1 MKANLQEQL
10 LNDLLIESFE
20 GLDSFDRDLLV
31 LESGTSSPEILNR
44 IFRVIH
50 TIKGTAGCL
59 GFQKIEKVAHV
70 GENLLSLLRENQLAV
85 SGEIVSS
92 LLTYADALREM
103 LHCLEANRNEGDKDY
118 SDLLGR
124 LVALQSPG
132 SAGSVA
138 PNPPSKAGPPQ
149 TASAP
154 MNPSGSPAPPPASVA
169 ETAPAESPAKPVKEG
184 WGLFDDQPVEAQ
196 SAPAAKPDFAGNG
209 WGLFGEVAAPA
220 SDKPAVAPAPS
231 ATSAPIP
238 PPSSASAVS
247 QPSAHPAPAAASGDG
262 AARGSIAET
271 AIRVDVGQLD
281 RLMNLVGE
289 LVLARNQITQHIS
302 GTRDSG
308 LLAVAQRLNHI
319 TSELQEGVMKTRM
332 QPIDNVVS
340 RFPRI
345 VRDVAQ
351 ELGKQVR
358 LELAGRDTELDRTII
373 ESIKDPLTH
382 VVRNSIDHGIE
393 SPEKRVAAGKPATG
407 LLFIRAYHE
416 GGQVNIEISD
426 DGAGINVARVKQ
438 KALDK
443 GLIPPE
449 QAARMSDREAAGL
462 IFLPGLSTAE
472 KITNVSGR
480 GVGMDVVKTNIERI
494 GGSVDIQ
501 TELGQGTTIKFKIP
515 LTLAIIPALIVSAG
529 GERFAIPQVNLLE
542 LVRVESNAAEGGIE
556 RIFDAP
562 VYRLRGKLLPLV
574 YLKRTLAGDNRQHGH
589 GPACGHRHQQG
600 DAGEVFLK
608 ARDAHRAWLG
618 RLREVLDGRKT
629 MTLEEAGS
637 HRLCLLGT
645 WIYSEG
651 LKDYGDIAEVHA
663 LEKVHEQF
671 HNLVREIVRLRNANE
686 LSQAEEKL
694 LELTALSERV
704 LHFLMEAEK
713 RVLESQSVNIVV
725 LQADGRQFG
734 LVVEAV
740 NDTQE
745 IVVKPLGKQLK
756 GITIFAGATIMG
768 DGQVA
773 LILDVLGLAQHAA
786 VLSENRAQTVAKEDS
801 QGDAIARGARQTLLV
816 FEAGEHSRFAMPLS
830 QAARLEEFPR
840 PQVECCGSRRVVQYR
855 GAILPLIDVAEHL
868 GRSQL
873 DADASAPLQVVVYAE
888 NGRSVGLVVGQIV
901 DIVEEA
907 VTAEQHGRSRGVLGS
922 ALVSGRVT
930 DLLNVREVIE
940 SAAPAFFA
948 EAA

>member
-31 LESGTSSPEILNR
+31 LESGDTSSEILNR

-59 GFQKIEKVAHV
+59 GYQKIERVAHV
-70 GENLLSLLRENQLAV
+70 GENLLSLLRERQLQV
-85 SGEIVSS
+85 TGEIITT

-103 LHCLEANRNEGDKDY
+103 LHSLETDRNEGKGDY
-118 SDLLGR
+118 TALLDR
-124 LVALQSPG
+124 LVALQNPG
-132 SAGSVA
+132 AT
-138 PNPPSKAGPPQ
+138 P
-149 TASAP
+149 
-154 MNPSGSPAPPPASVA
+154 
-169 ETAPAESPAKPVKEG
+169 
-184 WGLFDDQPVEAQ
+184 
-196 SAPAAKPDFAGNG
+196 APAAAPVAAPAASTETGAAWGVFEEHPAEPAEPLPVGAPAAPPTVGDG
-209 WGLFGEVAAPA
+209 WGLFGDEAAHHPVPAGAPAPASPSAPAPVQPAVAAAPA
-220 SDKPAVAPAPS
+220 A
-231 ATSAPIP
+231 
-238 PPSSASAVS
+238 SS
-247 QPSAHPAPAAASGDG
+247 APAAASETPGR
-262 AARGSIAET
+262 ASISES

-289 LVLARNQITQHIS
+289 LVLARNQITQHIAAS
-302 GTRDSG
+302 RDSG
-308 LLAVAQRLNHI
+308 LQAVAQRLNLI

-332 QPIDNVVS
+332 QPIDSVLS

-358 LELAGRDTELDRTII
+358 LELAGRETELDRTII

-393 SPEKRVAAGKPATG
+393 LPDRRTQAGKAATG

-426 DGAGINVARVKQ
+426 DGAGINAARVKQ

-443 GLIPPE
+443 GLITPE
-449 QAARMSDREAAGL
+449 QAARLNDREAAAL

-501 TELGQGTTIKFKIP
+501 SELGQGTTIKFKIP
-515 LTLAIIPALIVSAG
+515 LTLAIIPALVVSTG

-542 LVRVESNAAEGGIE
+542 LVRVDVTATEGGIE

-574 YLKRTLAGDNRQHGH
+574 FLREALAGPAAKAG
-589 GPACGHRHQQG
+589 GSACGHHSHAG
-600 DAGEVFLK
+600 DTGDVFVR

-618 RLREVLDGRKT
+618 RLRQVLDGRQD

-637 HRLCLLGT
+637 HRLCVLGK

-651 LKDYGDIAEVHA
+651 LKNYGDLPEIRD
-663 LEKVHEQF
+663 LEQAHEQF
-671 HNLVREIVRLRNANE
+671 HNVVREIVGHRIAGDQSR
-686 LSQAEEKL
+686 AEEML
-694 LELTALSERV
+694 RQLAVLSDQ
-704 LHFLMEAEK
+704 
-713 RVLESQSVNIVV
+713 VLEHLVRAEQRVSETQNLNIVV

-734 LVVEAV
+734 LVVDSV
-740 NDTQE
+740 NDTEE

-756 GITIFAGATIMG
+756 GITCFAGATIMG
-768 DGQVA
+768 DGRVA

-786 VLSENRAQTVAKEDS
+786 VLTETRGNVTANERLNDTRDRAD
-801 QGDAIARGARQTLLV
+801 RQTLLV
-816 FEAGEHSRFAMPLS
+816 FEAGPKSRFAMPLS

-840 PQVECCGSRRVVQYR
+840 VQVERCGHRPVVQYR
-855 GAILPLIDVAEHL
+855 GAILPLIDVAEQL
-868 GRSQL
+868 GLGSG
-873 DADASAPLQVVVYAE
+873 DSAGEGPLQVVVFAE
-888 NGRSVGLVVGQIV
+888 NGRSVGLVVGEII
-901 DIVEEA
+901 DIVEESVA
-907 VTAEQHGRSRGVLGS
+907 PQRHADARGIAGS

-930 DLLNVREVIE
+930 DLLDVRGVIHGANP
-940 SAAPAFFA
+940 SFFA
-948 EAA
+948 AAE

>member
-10 LNDLLIESFE
+10 INDLLIESFE
-20 GLDSFDRDLLV
+20 GLDGFDRDLLV
-31 LESGTSSPEILNR
+31 LESGSTHPEILNR

-59 GFQKIEKVAHV
+59 GLQKIEKVAHV

-85 SGEIVSS
+85 TGEIIST
-92 LLTYADALREM
+92 LLAYADVLREM
-103 LHCLEANRNEGDKDY
+103 LRCLEANRTEGDKDY
-118 SDLLGR
+118 TDLLNR
-124 LVALQSPG
+124 LVVLQ
-132 SAGSVA
+132 
-138 PNPPSKAGPPQ
+138 NPA
-149 TASAP
+149 
-154 MNPSGSPAPPPASVA
+154 A
-169 ETAPAESPAKPVKEG
+169 EPAKSAAAFPAAPVPGKPATKE
-184 WGLFDDQPVEAQ
+184 
-196 SAPAAKPDFAGNG
+196 SAPASQGWGMFDDHPSPEPAPVSAAPKPVPPAPSGNA
-209 WGLFGEVAAPA
+209 WGLFGDEAQPAAVQEAVSPAAPPPPQSPTHAPAASSAAPA
-220 SDKPAVAPAPS
+220 GES
-231 ATSAPIP
+231 
-238 PPSSASAVS
+238 
-247 QPSAHPAPAAASGDG
+247 
-262 AARGSIAET
+262 AARGSISES

-289 LVLARNQITQHIS
+289 LVLARNQIAQHITGS
-302 GTRDSG
+302 RDSG
-308 LLAVAQRLNHI
+308 LLAVAQRLNLI

-332 QPIDNVVS
+332 QPIDSVLS

-345 VRDVAQ
+345 VRDVAG

-358 LELAGRDTELDRTII
+358 LELAGRQTELDRTII

-393 SPEKRVAAGKPATG
+393 TPERRLAAGKAATG

-416 GGQVNIEISD
+416 GGQVNIEIAD
-426 DGAGINVARVKQ
+426 DGGGINTDRVKQ

-443 GLIPPE
+443 GLITPE
-449 QAARMSDREAAGL
+449 QAARMTDREACAL

-501 TELGQGTTIKFKIP
+501 SDPGQGTTIKFKIP
-515 LTLAIIPALIVSAG
+515 LTLAIIPALIVSSG
-529 GERFAIPQVNLLE
+529 GDRFAIPQVSLLE
-542 LVRVESNAAEGGIE
+542 LVRVDGASGQTGIE

-574 YLKRTLAGDNRQHGH
+574 FLNQTLAGMEAHAHGGAGCSHRQH
-589 GPACGHRHQQG
+589 AG
-600 DAGEVFLK
+600 DTGAVFLK

-618 RLREVLDGRKT
+618 RLRQVLDGRKT

-637 HRLCLLGT
+637 HRLCLLGQ

-651 LKDYGDIAEVHA
+651 LKDYGDLVEVHS

-671 HNLVREIVRLRNANE
+671 HHLVREVVTLKHANE
-686 LSQAEEKL
+686 QAKAEQKL
-694 LELTALSERV
+694 HELTALSGRV
-704 LHFLMEAEK
+704 LECLVNAEK
-713 RVLESQSVNIVV
+713 RVLESQSVHIVV

-734 LVVEAV
+734 LVVDAV

-756 GITIFAGATIMG
+756 GITCFAGATIMG
-768 DGQVA
+768 DGRVA
-773 LILDVLGLAQHAA
+773 LILDALGLAQHAA
-786 VLSENRAQTVAKEDS
+786 VLSENRGMTTAAELQSDGKASTD
-801 QGDAIARGARQTLLV
+801 RQTLLV
-816 FEAGEHSRFAMPLS
+816 FEAGLNSRFAMPLS

-840 PQVECCGSRRVVQYR
+840 PKIEHCGNRPVVQYR
-855 GAILPLIDVAEHL
+855 GSILPLIDVAEQL
-868 GRSQL
+868 GRG
-873 DADASAPLQVVVYAE
+873 AVASDGDGPLQVVVFAE
-888 NGRSVGLVVGQIV
+888 NGRSVGLVVGQII
-901 DIVEEA
+901 DIVEESVA
-907 VTAEQHGRSRGVLGS
+907 AQRHGQAPGILGS

-940 SAAPAFFA
+940 GAAPAFFRGA
-948 EAA
+948 E

>member
-10 LNDLLIESFE
+10 INDLLIESFE
-20 GLDSFDRDLLV
+20 GLDGFDRDLLV
-31 LESGTSSPEILNR
+31 LESGSSHPEILNR

-59 GFQKIEKVAHV
+59 GLQKIEKVAHV

-85 SGEIVSS
+85 TGEIIST
-92 LLTYADALREM
+92 LLAYADVLREM
-103 LHCLEANRNEGDKDY
+103 LRCLEANRTEGDKDY
-118 SDLLGR
+118 TDLLNR
-124 LVALQSPG
+124 LVALQ
-132 SAGSVA
+132 
-138 PNPPSKAGPPQ
+138 NP
-149 TASAP
+149 TA
-154 MNPSGSPAPPPASVA
+154 
-169 ETAPAESPAKPVKEG
+169 EPAKSAAAFPAAPVPGKPATKE
-184 WGLFDDQPVEAQ
+184 
-196 SAPAAKPDFAGNG
+196 SAPASQGWGMFDDHPSPEPAPASAAPAPVPPAATGNG
-209 WGLFGEVAAPA
+209 WGLFGDEAQPAAVHEAVSPAAPPPPNPPTAAPA
-220 SDKPAVAPAPS
+220 AS
-231 ATSAPIP
+231 SAP
-238 PPSSASAVS
+238 
-247 QPSAHPAPAAASGDG
+247 PAGEP
-262 AARGSIAET
+262 AARGSISES

-289 LVLARNQITQHIS
+289 LVLARNQIAQHITGS
-302 GTRDSG
+302 RDSG
-308 LLAVAQRLNHI
+308 LLAVAQRLNLI

-332 QPIDNVVS
+332 QPIDSVLS

-345 VRDVAQ
+345 VRDVAG

-358 LELAGRDTELDRTII
+358 LELAGRQTELDRTII

-393 SPEKRVAAGKPATG
+393 TPERRVAAGKAATG

-416 GGQVNIEISD
+416 GGQVNIEIAD
-426 DGAGINVARVKQ
+426 DGGGINTDRVKQ

-443 GLIPPE
+443 GLITPE
-449 QAARMSDREAAGL
+449 QAARMTDREACAL

-501 TELGQGTTIKFKIP
+501 SDPGQGATIKFKIP
-515 LTLAIIPALIVSAG
+515 LTLAIIPALVVTSG
-529 GERFAIPQVNLLE
+529 GERFAIPQVSLLE
-542 LVRVESNAAEGGIE
+542 LVRVDGASGQTGIE

-574 YLKRTLAGDNRQHGH
+574 YLNQTLAGDGGH
-589 GPACGHRHQQG
+589 QPAG
-600 DAGEVFLK
+600 DGCSHPSHSGDTGEVFLK
-608 ARDAHRAWLG
+608 ARDAHRAWVG
-618 RLREVLDGRKT
+618 RLRQVLDGRKT
-629 MTLEEAGS
+629 MTIEEAGS
-637 HRLCLLGT
+637 HRLCLLGK

-651 LKDYGDIAEVHA
+651 LKDYGDLAEVRA
-663 LEKVHEQF
+663 LEQAHEQF
-671 HNLVREIVRLRNANE
+671 HNRVREIVALKNANE
-686 LSQAEEKL
+686 SAKAEERL
-694 LELTALSERV
+694 LELTALSARV
-704 LHFLMEAEK
+704 LDCLVNAEK

-734 LVVEAV
+734 LVVDAV

-756 GITIFAGATIMG
+756 SITCFAGATIMG
-768 DGQVA
+768 DGRVA

-786 VLSENRAQTVAKEDS
+786 VLAES
-801 QGDAIARGARQTLLV
+801 RGMTAAAEMQSDGKALNDRQTLLV
-816 FEAGEHSRFAMPLS
+816 FEAGLNSRFAMPLS

-840 PQVECCGSRRVVQYR
+840 PKIEHCGNRPVVQYR
-855 GAILPLIDVAEHL
+855 GSILPLIDVAEQL
-868 GRSQL
+868 GRSAVVP
-873 DADASAPLQVVVYAE
+873 DGDGPLQVVVFAE
-888 NGRSVGLVVGQIV
+888 NGRSVGLVVGQII
-901 DIVEEA
+901 DIVEES
-907 VTAEQHGRSRGVLGS
+907 VTAQRHGQAPGILGS

-940 SAAPAFFA
+940 GASPAFFSAA
-948 EAA
+948 E

>member
-31 LESGTSSPEILNR
+31 LETGATSPEILNR

-59 GFQKIEKVAHV
+59 GFQKIERVAHI

-103 LHCLEANRNEGDKDY
+103 LHCLEANRTEGDKDY
-118 SDLLGR
+118 SELLAR
-124 LVALQSPG
+124 LVALQTPG
-132 SAGSVA
+132 TPGA
-138 PNPPSKAGPPQ
+138 PAAKAPTPPS
-149 TASAP
+149 ASAVTTTT
-154 MNPSGSPAPPPASVA
+154 PAAEPP
-169 ETAPAESPAKPVKEG
+169 TAKAKEA
-184 WGLFDDQPVEAQ
+184 WGLFDEPPA
-196 SAPAAKPDFAGNG
+196 APALPPKAEVTGTG
-209 WGLFGEVAAPA
+209 WGLFGDEAPMGPE
-220 SDKPAVAPAPS
+220 KPMPVPA
-231 ATSAPIP
+231 
-238 PPSSASAVS
+238 
-247 QPSAHPAPAAASGDG
+247 PAPAAAPPAPTAPTAASPVHPAPPAAAGEG

-302 GTRDSG
+302 ASRDSG

-426 DGAGINVARVKQ
+426 DGAGINVNRVKQ

-443 GLIPPE
+443 GLITPE

-501 TELGQGTTIKFKIP
+501 TEVGQGTTIKFKIP

-542 LVRVESNAAEGGIE
+542 LVRVETNAAEGGIE

-574 YLKRTLAGDNRQHGH
+574 YLKRTLDGDGGQHSH
-589 GPACGHRHQQG
+589 GAACGQRHHLG
-600 DAGEVFLK
+600 DTGAVFLK

-618 RLREVLDGRKT
+618 RLREVLDGRKA

-637 HRLCLLGT
+637 HRLCLLGQ

-651 LKDYGDIAEVHA
+651 IKNYGDLAEVHA
-663 LEKVHEQF
+663 LEKDHEKF
-671 HNLVREIVRLRNANE
+671 HNLVREIVQLRNTDE
-686 LSQAEEKL
+686 LAKAEDKL
-694 LELTALSERV
+694 KELTALSEKV
-704 LHFLMEAEK
+704 LDCLVEAEK

-734 LVVEAV
+734 LVVDAV

-786 VLSENRAQTVAKEDS
+786 VLSESRTQTVSKADS
-801 QGDAIARGARQTLLV
+801 QPDSKACGARQTLLV
-816 FEAGEHSRFAMPLS
+816 FEAGENSRFAMPLS

-840 PQVECCGSRRVVQYR
+840 PQIERCGTRSVVQYR
-855 GAILPLIDVAEHL
+855 GSILPLIDVAAQL
-868 GRSQL
+868 GRGQL
-873 DADASAPLQVVVYAE
+873 DADGAAPLQVVVYAE
-888 NGRSVGLVVGQIV
+888 NGRSVGLVVGQII

-907 VTAEQHGRSRGVLGS
+907 VASERHGEGQGIMGS
-922 ALVSGRVT
+922 ALVGGRVT

-940 SAAPAFFA
+940 GAAPSFFA

>member
-31 LESGTSSPEILNR
+31 LETGATSPEILNR

-103 LHCLEANRNEGDKDY
+103 LHCLEANRTEGEKDY
-118 SDLLGR
+118 SELLAR
-124 LVALQSPG
+124 LVALQTPG
-132 SAGSVA
+132 TPAAPVA
-138 PNPPSKAGPPQ
+138 KEPKKA
-149 TASAP
+149 AS
-154 MNPSGSPAPPPASVA
+154 PPPASAAASSAAPAVPVTAPVA
-169 ETAPAESPAKPVKEG
+169 EPPLPKARES
-184 WGLFDDQPVEAQ
+184 WGLFDDH
-196 SAPAAKPDFAGNG
+196 PAEPAMPPKAEVTGTG
-209 WGLFGEVAAPA
+209 WGLFGDDGPPVPE
-220 SDKPAVAPAPS
+220 KPATVVAPAPS
-231 ATSAPIP
+231 TPPSAPAVTLA
-238 PPSSASAVS
+238 SSPGHAA
-247 QPSAHPAPAAASGDG
+247 PPAPTAEG

-302 GTRDSG
+302 ASRDSG

-443 GLIPPE
+443 GLITPE

-501 TELGQGTTIKFKIP
+501 TEVGQGTTIKFKIP

-542 LVRVESNAAEGGIE
+542 LVRVETNSAEGGIE

-574 YLKRTLAGDNRQHGH
+574 YLKRTLEGDGGQHSH
-589 GPACGHRHQQG
+589 GGSCGHRHHVG
-600 DAGEVFLK
+600 DTGEVFLK
-608 ARDAHRAWLG
+608 AREAHRAWLG
-618 RLREVLDGRKT
+618 RLREVLDGRKA

-637 HRLCLLGT
+637 HRLCLLGQ

-651 LKDYGDIAEVHA
+651 IRDFGDLAEVRD
-663 LEKVHEQF
+663 LEKVHERF
-671 HNLVREIVRLRNANE
+671 HTLVREVVQLRNANE
-686 LSQAEEKL
+686 LARAEEKL
-694 LELTALSERV
+694 TELTALSEKV
-704 LHFLMEAEK
+704 LGCLVEAEK

-734 LVVEAV
+734 LVVDTV

-768 DGQVA
+768 DGRVA

-786 VLSENRAQTVAKEDS
+786 VLSESRAQTVANADQQADS
-801 QGDAIARGARQTLLV
+801 KARGARQTLLV
-816 FEAGEHSRFAMPLS
+816 FEAGENSRFAMPLS

-840 PQVECCGSRRVVQYR
+840 PQVERCGARSVVQYR
-855 GAILPLIDVAEHL
+855 GSILPLIDVAAQL
-868 GRSQL
+868 GRGQVSS
-873 DADASAPLQVVVYAE
+873 DAAAPLQVVVYAE
-888 NGRSVGLVVGQIV
+888 NGRSVGLVVGQII

-907 VTAEQHGRSRGVLGS
+907 VASEGHGEGHGILGS

-930 DLLNVREVIE
+930 DLLDVREVIE
-940 SAAPAFFA
+940 GAAPSFFA

>member
-10 LNDLLIESFE
+10 INDLLIESFE
-20 GLDSFDRDLLV
+20 GLDGFDRDLLV
-31 LESGTSSPEILNR
+31 LESGSSHPEILNR

-59 GFQKIEKVAHV
+59 GLQKIEKVAHV

-85 SGEIVSS
+85 TGEIIST
-92 LLTYADALREM
+92 LLAYADVLREM
-103 LHCLEANRNEGDKDY
+103 LRCLEANRTEGDKDY
-118 SDLLGR
+118 TDLLNR
-124 LVALQSPG
+124 LVALQ
-132 SAGSVA
+132 
-138 PNPPSKAGPPQ
+138 NP
-149 TASAP
+149 TA
-154 MNPSGSPAPPPASVA
+154 
-169 ETAPAESPAKPVKEG
+169 EPAKSAAAFPAAPVPGKPATKE
-184 WGLFDDQPVEAQ
+184 
-196 SAPAAKPDFAGNG
+196 SAPASQGWGMFDDHPSPEPAPASAAPAPVPPAATGNG
-209 WGLFGEVAAPA
+209 WGLFGDEAQPAAVHEAVSPAAPPPPNPPTAAPA
-220 SDKPAVAPAPS
+220 A
-231 ATSAPIP
+231 
-238 PPSSASAVS
+238 SSAS
-247 QPSAHPAPAAASGDG
+247 PAGEP
-262 AARGSIAET
+262 AARGSISES

-289 LVLARNQITQHIS
+289 LVLARNQITQHITGS
-302 GTRDSG
+302 RDTG
-308 LLAVAQRLNHI
+308 LLAVAQRLNLI

-332 QPIDNVVS
+332 QPIDSVLS

-345 VRDVAQ
+345 VRDVAG

-358 LELAGRDTELDRTII
+358 LELAGRQTELDRTII

-393 SPEKRVAAGKPATG
+393 TPERRTAAGKAATG

-416 GGQVNIEISD
+416 GGQVNIEIAD
-426 DGAGINVARVKQ
+426 DGGGINTDRVKQ

-443 GLIPPE
+443 GLITPE
-449 QAARMSDREAAGL
+449 QAARMSDREACAL

-501 TELGQGTTIKFKIP
+501 SDPGQGTTIKFKIP
-515 LTLAIIPALIVSAG
+515 LTLAIIPALVVTSG
-529 GERFAIPQVNLLE
+529 GERFAIPQVSLLE
-542 LVRVESNAAEGGIE
+542 LVRVDGASGQTGIE

-574 YLKRTLAGDNRQHGH
+574 YLNQTLAGDGCSHHSNS
-589 GPACGHRHQQG
+589 G
-600 DAGEVFLK
+600 DTGEVFLK
-608 ARDAHRAWLG
+608 ARDAHRAWVG
-618 RLREVLDGRKT
+618 RLRQVLDGRIT
-629 MTLEEAGS
+629 MTIEEAGS
-637 HRLCLLGT
+637 HRLCLLGK

-651 LKDYGDIAEVHA
+651 LKDYGDLAEVRA
-663 LEKVHEQF
+663 LEQAHEQF
-671 HNLVREIVRLRNANE
+671 HNRVREIVALKNANE
-686 LSQAEEKL
+686 SAKAEERL
-694 LELTALSERV
+694 LELTALSARV
-704 LHFLMEAEK
+704 LDCLVNAEK

-734 LVVEAV
+734 LVVDAV

-756 GITIFAGATIMG
+756 GITCFAGATIMG
-768 DGQVA
+768 DGRVA

-786 VLSENRAQTVAKEDS
+786 VLAESRGMTTAAEMQTDGKALND
-801 QGDAIARGARQTLLV
+801 RQTLLV
-816 FEAGEHSRFAMPLS
+816 FEAGLNSRFAMPLS

-840 PQVECCGSRRVVQYR
+840 PKIEHCGNRPVVQYR
-855 GAILPLIDVAEHL
+855 GSILPLIDVAEQL
-868 GRSQL
+868 GRS
-873 DADASAPLQVVVYAE
+873 AVASDGDGPLQVVVFAE
-888 NGRSVGLVVGQIV
+888 NGRSVGLVVGQII
-901 DIVEEA
+901 DIVEES
-907 VTAEQHGRSRGVLGS
+907 VTAQRHGRAPGILGS

-940 SAAPAFFA
+940 GASPAFFSAA
-948 EAA
+948 E

>member
-10 LNDLLIESFE
+10 VNDLLIESFE

-31 LESGTSSPEILNR
+31 LETGTTSPEILNR

-59 GFQKIEKVAHV
+59 GYQKIEKVAHV

-103 LHCLEANRNEGDKDY
+103 LHCLEANRTEGDKDY
-118 SDLLGR
+118 SGLLAR
-124 LVALQSPG
+124 LVALQTPGNAPAPSPKNP
-132 SAGSVA
+132 AGAVA
-138 PNPPSKAGPPQ
+138 PPPVAKP
-149 TASAP
+149 
-154 MNPSGSPAPPPASVA
+154 GSPAPAKPPVVEPPPAL
-169 ETAPAESPAKPVKEG
+169 PAAKPAPEG
-184 WGLFDDQPVEAQ
+184 WGLFDDPPAEP
-196 SAPAAKPDFAGNG
+196 SPAPKAEVAGNG
-209 WGLFGEVAAPA
+209 WGLFGDEAHAPAEKAAPTPAA
-220 SDKPAVAPAPS
+220 SGPPV
-231 ATSAPIP
+231 P
-238 PPSSASAVS
+238 PPAA
-247 QPSAHPAPAAASGDG
+247 PPAGDG

-302 GTRDSG
+302 ASRDSG

-438 KALDK
+438 KSLDK
-443 GLIPPE
+443 GLITPE

-472 KITNVSGR
+472 KVTNVSGR
-480 GVGMDVVKTNIERI
+480 GVGMDVVKTNIERV

-501 TELGQGTTIKFKIP
+501 TEPGQGTTIKFKIP

-542 LVRVESNAAEGGIE
+542 LVRVETHAAEGGIE

-574 YLKRTLAGDNRQHGH
+574 YLKRTLAGDSGQHSH
-589 GPACGHRHQQG
+589 GPACGHHHQG
-600 DAGEVFLK
+600 DTGEVFLK

-618 RLREVLDGRKT
+618 RLREVLDGRKA
-629 MTLEEAGS
+629 MTVEEAGS
-637 HRLCLLGT
+637 HRLCLLGK

-663 LEKVHEQF
+663 LEKVHERF
-671 HNLVREIVRLRNANE
+671 HNLVREIVQLRNANE
-686 LSQAEEKL
+686 LAKAEERL
-694 LELTALSERV
+694 AELTALSQKV
-704 LHFLMEAEK
+704 LDYLMAAEK

-734 LVVEAV
+734 LVVDAV

-786 VLSENRAQTVAKEDS
+786 VLAENRAQTVSAKDQQADS
-801 QGDAIARGARQTLLV
+801 RSHGARQTLLV
-816 FEAGEHSRFAMPLS
+816 FAAGENSRFAMPLS

-840 PQVECCGSRRVVQYR
+840 PQIERCGARQVVQYR
-855 GAILPLIDVAEHL
+855 GSILPLIDVAEQL
-868 GRSQL
+868 GRGQV
-873 DADASAPLQVVVYAE
+873 DPAGAAPLQVVVYAE
-888 NGRSVGLVVGQIV
+888 NGRSVGLVVGEII

-907 VTAEQHGRSRGVLGS
+907 VAAERHGQSRGVLGS

-930 DLLNVREVIE
+930 DLLDVREVIAG
-940 SAAPAFFA
+940 AAPAFFA

>member
-10 LNDLLIESFE
+10 INDLLIESFE
-20 GLDSFDRDLLV
+20 GLDGFDRDLLV
-31 LESGTSSPEILNR
+31 LESGSSHPEILNR

-59 GFQKIEKVAHV
+59 GLQKIEKVAHV

-85 SGEIVSS
+85 TGEIIST
-92 LLTYADALREM
+92 LLAYADVLREM
-103 LHCLEANRNEGDKDY
+103 LRCLEANRTEGDKDY
-118 SDLLGR
+118 TDLLNR
-124 LVALQSPG
+124 LVALQ
-132 SAGSVA
+132 
-138 PNPPSKAGPPQ
+138 NP
-149 TASAP
+149 TA
-154 MNPSGSPAPPPASVA
+154 
-169 ETAPAESPAKPVKEG
+169 EPAKSAAAFPAAPVPGKPATKE
-184 WGLFDDQPVEAQ
+184 
-196 SAPAAKPDFAGNG
+196 SAPASQGWGMFDDHPSPEPAPASAAPAPVPPAATGNG
-209 WGLFGEVAAPA
+209 WGLFGDEAQPAAVHEAVSPAAPPPPNPPTAAPA
-220 SDKPAVAPAPS
+220 AS
-231 ATSAPIP
+231 SAP
-238 PPSSASAVS
+238 
-247 QPSAHPAPAAASGDG
+247 PAGEP
-262 AARGSIAET
+262 AARGSISES

-289 LVLARNQITQHIS
+289 LVLARNQIAQHITGS
-302 GTRDSG
+302 RDSG
-308 LLAVAQRLNHI
+308 LLAVAQRLNLI

-332 QPIDNVVS
+332 QPIDSVLS

-345 VRDVAQ
+345 VRDVAG

-358 LELAGRDTELDRTII
+358 LELAGRQTELDRTII

-393 SPEKRVAAGKPATG
+393 TPERRVAAGKAATG

-416 GGQVNIEISD
+416 GGQVNIEIAD
-426 DGAGINVARVKQ
+426 DGGGINTDRVKQ

-443 GLIPPE
+443 GLITPE
-449 QAARMSDREAAGL
+449 QAARMTDREACAL

-501 TELGQGTTIKFKIP
+501 SDPGQGATIKFKIP
-515 LTLAIIPALIVSAG
+515 LTLAIIPALVVTSG
-529 GERFAIPQVNLLE
+529 GERFAIPQVSLLE
-542 LVRVESNAAEGGIE
+542 LVRVDGASGQTGIE

-574 YLKRTLAGDNRQHGH
+574 YLNQTLAGDGGH
-589 GPACGHRHQQG
+589 QSAG
-600 DAGEVFLK
+600 DGWSHHSTSGDTGEVFLK
-608 ARDAHRAWLG
+608 ARDAHRAWVG
-618 RLREVLDGRKT
+618 RLRQVLDGRKT
-629 MTLEEAGS
+629 MTIEEAGS
-637 HRLCLLGT
+637 HRLCLLGK

-651 LKDYGDIAEVHA
+651 LKDYGDLAEVRA
-663 LEKVHEQF
+663 LEQAHEQF
-671 HNLVREIVRLRNANE
+671 HNRVREIVALKNANE
-686 LSQAEEKL
+686 SAKAEERL
-694 LELTALSERV
+694 LELTALSARV
-704 LHFLMEAEK
+704 LDCLVNAEK

-734 LVVEAV
+734 LVVDAV

-756 GITIFAGATIMG
+756 SITCFAGATIMG
-768 DGQVA
+768 DGRVA

-786 VLSENRAQTVAKEDS
+786 VLAES
-801 QGDAIARGARQTLLV
+801 RGMTAAAEMQSDGKALNDRQTLLV
-816 FEAGEHSRFAMPLS
+816 FEAGLNSRFAMPLS

-840 PQVECCGSRRVVQYR
+840 PKIEHCGNRPVVQYR
-855 GAILPLIDVAEHL
+855 GSILPLIDVAEQL
-868 GRSQL
+868 GRSAVVP
-873 DADASAPLQVVVYAE
+873 DGDGPLQVVVFAE
-888 NGRSVGLVVGQIV
+888 NGRSVGLVVGQII
-901 DIVEEA
+901 DIVEES
-907 VTAEQHGRSRGVLGS
+907 VTAQRHGQAPGILGS

-940 SAAPAFFA
+940 GASPAFFSAA
-948 EAA
+948 E

>member
-10 LNDLLIESFE
+10 INDLLIESFE
-20 GLDSFDRDLLV
+20 GLDGFDRDLLV
-31 LESGTSSPEILNR
+31 LESGSSHPDILNR

-59 GFQKIEKVAHV
+59 GLQKIEKVAHV

-85 SGEIVSS
+85 TGEIIST
-92 LLTYADALREM
+92 LLAYADVLREM
-103 LHCLEANRNEGDKDY
+103 LRCLEANRNEGDKDY
-118 SDLLGR
+118 TDLLNR
-124 LVALQSPG
+124 LVALQNPG
-132 SAGSVA
+132 ATLPAAATVA
-138 PNPPSKAGPPQ
+138 P
-149 TASAP
+149 ASPNSAA
-154 MNPSGSPAPPPASVA
+154 PAPAPANQGWGMFDDHPAPETTTAPAPVA
-169 ETAPAESPAKPVKEG
+169 PAVSASGNAWGLFGDETPAVTAPETAPATPAPVTSA
-184 WGLFDDQPVEAQ
+184 PVH
-196 SAPAAKPDFAGNG
+196 APAAS
-209 WGLFGEVAAPA
+209 AAPA
-220 SDKPAVAPAPS
+220 AGEP
-231 ATSAPIP
+231 
-238 PPSSASAVS
+238 
-247 QPSAHPAPAAASGDG
+247 
-262 AARGSIAET
+262 AARGSISES

-289 LVLARNQITQHIS
+289 LVLARNQIAQHITGS
-302 GTRDSG
+302 RDSG
-308 LLAVAQRLNHI
+308 LLAVAQRLNLI

-332 QPIDNVVS
+332 QPIDSVLS

-345 VRDVAQ
+345 VRDVAG

-358 LELAGRDTELDRTII
+358 LELAGRQTELDRTII

-393 SPEKRVAAGKPATG
+393 TPERRTAAGKAATG

-416 GGQVNIEISD
+416 GGQVNIEIAD
-426 DGAGINVARVKQ
+426 DGGGINTERVKQ
-438 KALDK
+438 KALAK
-443 GLIPPE
+443 GLITPE
-449 QAARMSDREAAGL
+449 QAARLSDREACAL

-472 KITNVSGR
+472 KVTNVSGR

-501 TELGQGTTIKFKIP
+501 SDPGQGTTIKFKIP
-515 LTLAIIPALIVSAG
+515 LTLAIIPALVVTSG
-529 GERFAIPQVNLLE
+529 GERFAIPQVSLLE
-542 LVRVESNAAEGGIE
+542 LVRVDGASGQTGIE

-574 YLKRTLAGDNRQHGH
+574 YLNETLVGAEGHTHG
-589 GPACGHRHQQG
+589 GAACSHHRHAG
-600 DAGEVFLK
+600 NTGEVFVK

-637 HRLCLLGT
+637 HRLCLLGK

-651 LKDYGDIAEVHA
+651 LRDFGDLAEVHS
-663 LEKVHEQF
+663 LEKVHERF
-671 HNLVREIVRLRNANE
+671 HQLVREIVTLKNANE
-686 LSQAEEKL
+686 AAKAEERL
-694 LELTALSERV
+694 QELTELSERV
-704 LHFLMEAEK
+704 LDCLIKAEK

-734 LVVEAV
+734 LVVDAV

-756 GITIFAGATIMG
+756 GITCFAGATIMG
-768 DGQVA
+768 DGRVA

-786 VLSENRAQTVAKEDS
+786 VLSENRGMTTAAELQADGKALTD
-801 QGDAIARGARQTLLV
+801 RQTLLV
-816 FEAGEHSRFAMPLS
+816 FEAGLNSRFAMPLS

-840 PQVECCGSRRVVQYR
+840 PQVEHCGNRPVVQYR
-855 GAILPLIDVAEHL
+855 GSILPLIDVAEQL
-868 GRSQL
+868 GRGPVAQ
-873 DADASAPLQVVVYAE
+873 DATGPLQVVVFAE
-888 NGRSVGLVVGQIV
+888 NGRSVGLVVGQII
-901 DIVEEA
+901 DIVEESVA
-907 VTAEQHGRSRGVLGS
+907 AQRHGQAPGILGS

-940 SAAPAFFA
+940 GAAPAFFHGA
-948 EAA
+948 E